1 MPLPTGAKPDVVHL
15 AALPFALLVDATV
28 ALGVLLSERDAG
40 SLFVDV
46 TRGTWL
52 GRCGLKGGAFRFDA
66 GYVTV
71 SFGSF
76 RGGIELV
83 GVD

>member
-1 MPLPTGAKPDVVHL
+1 MPLPTGANPDVVL
-15 AALPFALLVDATV
+15 FTPLPFALLVPATFV
-28 ALGVLLSERDAG
+28 LGVLLSVRDAG

-52 GRCGLKGGAFRFDA
+52 GLCGLNGGGFRFDA

-71 SFGSF
+71 SLGSL
-76 RGGIELV
+76 RGGI
-83 GVD
+83 GSQ